1 MFDTYV
7 TVVGNVL
14 TAPEWRR
21 TAHTQTLVTSFKVA
35 STARRYDR
43 ENNKWIDG
51 NSLRVRVTC
60 WRRLA
65 EGVASSVMTGD
76 PVVVYG
82 RMFTR
87 DWVDGDG
94 NHRTMYELEAVGVG
108 HDLSR
113 GRSKFVRT
121 RSTAPT
127 SEISDDESE
136 ERALGEAA
144 TLVPADEVPA
154 GPGDRDGVLGSDGD
168 PEFAEMPVFAG
179 VEAESVSDSARGD
192 EPLELREEPVPGAV
206 DNGSEG
212 DDLDDVVTPTSRGR
226 RKVRTPVPV

>member
-35 STARRYDR
+35 STARRFDR
-43 ENNKWIDG
+43 ENNKWVDG

-87 DWVDGDG
+87 DWVDGEG

-121 RSTAPT
+121 KSSAPT
-127 SEISDDESE
+127 SEISDDESDQ
-136 ERALGEAA
+136 RALGEAA
-144 TLVPADEVPA
+144 SLVPADEVPA
-154 GPGDRDGVLGSDGD
+154 GPGDNDGGFGSD
-168 PEFAEMPVFAG
+168 FAEMPVFAG

-192 EPLELREEPVPGAV
+192 EPLELHEEPVPSAV
-206 DNGSEG
+206 DNGPDD

-226 RKVRTPVPV
+226 RKARTPVPV

>member
-60 WRRLA
+60 WRKLA
-65 EGVASSVMTGD
+65 EGVAASVMTGD

-87 DWVDGDG
+87 DWVDGEG

-121 RSTAPT
+121 KAGAT

-136 ERALGEAA
+136 QRALGEAA
-144 TLVPADEVPA
+144 SQVPADEVPA
-154 GPGDRDGVLGSDGD
+154 GPGDNEGVFGSD
-168 PEFAEMPVFAG
+168 FAEVPVFAG
-179 VEAESVSDSARGD
+179 IEAESVSDSARGD
-192 EPLELREEPVPGAV
+192 EPLELREEPAAGAV
-206 DNGSEG
+206 DNPEG
-212 DDLDDVVTPTSRGR
+212 DDLDDVVTTASRGR
-226 RKVRTPVPV
+226 RKARTPVPV

>member
-14 TAPEWRR
+14 TAPEWRK
-21 TAHTQTLVTSFKVA
+21 TANTQTLVTSFKVA

-87 DWVDGDG
+87 DWVDGEG

-121 RSTAPT
+121 KGSAPT

-136 ERALGEAA
+136 LRALGEAA
-144 TLVPADEVPA
+144 SLVPADEVPA
-154 GPGDRDGVLGSDGD
+154 RPGDNEGVFGSD
-168 PEFAEMPVFAG
+168 FAEVPVFAG
-179 VEAESVSDSARGD
+179 IEAESVSDSARGD
-192 EPLELREEPVPGAV
+192 EPLELREEPAAGAV
-206 DNGSEG
+206 DNPEG
-212 DDLDDVVTPTSRGR
+212 DDVDDVVTTASRGR
-226 RKVRTPVPV
+226 RKARTAVPV

>member
-14 TAPEWRR
+14 TAPEWRK
-21 TAHTQTLVTSFKVA
+21 TANTQTLVTSFKVA
-35 STARRYDR
+35 STARRFDR
-43 ENNKWIDG
+43 ENNKWVDG

-65 EGVASSVMTGD
+65 EGVAASVMTGD

-87 DWVDGDG
+87 DWVDGEG

-121 RSTAPT
+121 KSAAPT

-136 ERALGEAA
+136 QRVLGEAA
-144 TLVPADEVPA
+144 SLVPADQVPA
-154 GPGDRDGVLGSDGD
+154 GPGDNDGVFGPD
-168 PEFAEMPVFAG
+168 FAEIPVYAG
-179 VEAESVSDSARGD
+179 IEAESVSDSSRGD
-192 EPLELREEPVPGAV
+192 EPLELREEPAAGAV
-206 DNGSEG
+206 DNPE
-212 DDLDDVVTPTSRGR
+212 DDDPDGVVTPASRGR
-226 RKVRTPVPV
+226 RKARTPVPV

>member
-35 STARRYDR
+35 STARRFDR
-43 ENNKWIDG
+43 ENNKWVDG

-87 DWVDGDG
+87 DWVDGEG

-121 RSTAPT
+121 KSGAPT
-127 SEISDDESE
+127 SEISDGESDQ
-136 ERALGEAA
+136 RALGEAA
-144 TLVPADEVPA
+144 SLVPSDEVPA
-154 GPGDRDGVLGSDGD
+154 GPGDNDGGFGSD
-168 PEFAEMPVFAG
+168 FAEMPVFAG

-192 EPLELREEPVPGAV
+192 DPLELREEPVPGAV
-206 DNGSEG
+206 DNGP
-212 DDLDDVVTPTSRGR
+212 DDDDVDDVVTPTSRGR
-226 RKVRTPVPV
+226 RKARTPVPV